1 MGQLLQILGRGVE
14 VEAAELIWQWLQQAA
29 QALHGSDPSHAQL
42 LEKVISGPGRKKATL
57 FQQRLDEY
65 RAVYPNSHYAD
76 LAAAS
81 MALEDNRLNDA
92 YESLNTVYSRCPRN
106 VTALYSL
113 GHCCERFGR
122 EGEAIAFYQD
132 CLKFKKYLKLP
143 RQRLAAIYFKNG
155 QIEKTTREYEA
166 LSSEYPDDL
175 TTLLTLGYLY
185 TAQNQ
190 HKRAADTFSRAILIQ
205 PDNFCPDT
213 DPIDSLIEAG
223 EFDGALSQ
231 IDEALEEFPDRPD
244 LLLRRATVL
253 TELDQPDE
261 ALEQYNQ
268 AVSVCPDFLE
278 ANIKLGSHYLHIG
291 KPDNAAIQYM
301 RAANVNDRIVEA
313 YIGLATAQKLAGN
326 TTDALATLSL
336 ASAIETNGPILFA
349 EVLRLQVKPK
359 LTDCLDGAF
368 QPVLYMLDT
377 YRKAIVRQSNNPQ
390 IHYHLGCLLMSV
402 GRLSQ
407 AVELFTKALQLN
419 QTYSSARNKLAVCLY
434 ETDEK
439 ALALEEICAPTCLQ
453 KETLG
458 LYYRLAL
465 LYCDK
470 VKFAS
475 SMLNLEQWLR
485 ETLTSQDAAL
495 NISVVLQNLGLID
508 AASASL
514 DNLFT
519 PSNAS
524 IGQ

>member
-14 VEAAELIWQWLQQAA
+14 VEAAELIWQWLEQAA
-29 QALHGSDPSHAQL
+29 QTLRGSDPAQAEM
-42 LEKVISGPGRKKATL
+42 LEKVISSPGKKKATL

-81 MALEDNRLNDA
+81 MALEGNRLNDA
-92 YESLNTVYSRCPRN
+92 YESLNAVYSRCPRN
-106 VTALYSL
+106 VTALYTL

-122 EGEAIAFYQD
+122 EAEAIAFYQD
-132 CLKFKKYLKLP
+132 CLKFKNYLKLP

-155 QIEKTTREYEA
+155 QIEKTTREYESLA
-166 LSSEYPDDL
+166 MEYPDDL
-175 TTLLTLGYLY
+175 STLLTLGYLY

-213 DPIDSLIEAG
+213 DPIDSLIESG
-223 EFDGALSQ
+223 EFDFALSQ
-231 IDEALEEFPDRPD
+231 IDEALVEFPDRPD
-244 LLLRRATVL
+244 LLLRRAKVL
-253 TELDQPDE
+253 TELDLPDE

-278 ANIKLGSHYLHIG
+278 ANIKLGSHYLHTG
-291 KPDNAAIQYM
+291 KPDSAAIQFI
-301 RAANVNDRIVEA
+301 RAANVNDRIVDA

-326 TTDALATLSL
+326 PEEALATLSL

-349 EVLRLQVKPK
+349 EAVRLQYRPK
-359 LTDCLDGAF
+359 LKDCFEGEF
-368 QPVLYMLDT
+368 QPVVYMLDA
-377 YRKAIVRQSNNPQ
+377 YRKMLERQSQNPQ
-390 IHYHLGCLLMSV
+390 IHYRLGCLLMSV

-419 QTYSSARNKLAVCLY
+419 LTYSSARNKLAVCLY

-458 LYYRLAL
+458 LHYRLAL

-470 VKFAS
+470 IKFAS

-495 NISVVLQNLGLID
+495 DISVVLQNLGLID
-508 AASASL
+508 HASASL
-514 DNLFT
+514 DNLCT
-519 PSNAS
+519 ASNPSIS
-524 IGQ
+524 